1 MRKIDD
7 ILAKMLAE
15 SGESVDD
22 RVPYAF
28 EKRVM
33 AHIKESPQ
41 PALSFWGQWSQAL
54 WRAAIPCFGVMVLVA
69 VWTGSNSAGN
79 QPTRPMAPKL
89 VVQSDPAEED
99 LEAIVMLAIDSGG
112 MDQDQ

>member
-1 MRKIDD
+1 MGKIDD
-7 ILAKMLAE
+7 ILGKMLAE
-15 SGESVDD
+15 TREINVG

-33 AHIKESPQ
+33 AHIKGTPQ
-41 PALSFWGQWSQAL
+41 LAVNVWAQWSQSL
-54 WRAAIPCFGVMVLVA
+54 WRTTIPCFAVMLLVA
-69 VWTGSNSAGN
+69 VWTSSNSTGN
-79 QPTRPMAPKL
+79 QPTQPMAPKL

-112 MDQDQ
+112 MDQ